1 MKIIDK
7 LSVYAILL
15 PVAVVC
21 CFDTAR
27 AQNTT
32 LTAAP
37 AQLTFNTQ
45 NGVTPAAQN
54 VLISSSVSPVNL
66 SVSAYST
73 NNWLKVTPASGPS
86 PLTLSVS
93 IGAGAPTS
101 GTDVGF
107 VTVTGPGSSSV
118 TIPVTLNA
126 NSSSPSS
133 LSAIPNSLSFNFSSG
148 STVPATQ
155 TVTVSSNTAG
165 LTNYTVTPIMNGGG
179 SWLSAFP
186 VSGTLPGSFQVTVNP
201 GALSGSGV
209 FNGAIA
215 INAPGTTG
223 ISVPVLVTI
232 AGTPAL
238 NVSPAQLSF
247 AFQIGQAP
255 PASQTLSLSSST
267 GANISFSASAKTT
280 TCGNNWLVVSPTQG
294 ATPSTL
300 TVQINTSGIQAGS
313 CTGEIDLS
321 ASGASNPSVVVNVS
335 LLASTNPLLLVPAT
349 GPAFNYQIGG
359 AIPAAQNVQITSSSS
374 ALNFNVT
381 AAPQNNGPNFLQF
394 TPATGTTP
402 QALSLGINAGVVASL
417 GPGTYTENV
426 SLTATGAGNSP
437 QTFPVTLT
445 VSSNAVLTTAIP
457 ALNFNYQ
464 VGQATPQSQTFTV
477 ASTGAPLN
485 FEVATSTSNCSG
497 FLSASPATGNT
508 FGNQNQV
515 VASVNPAGLNTAQ
528 VCNGTITLTVPGSTA
543 APLVIPVTMNVSTT
557 ALLNISQSVIT
568 ISAQPGSGPVQQ
580 TISVTSTDPGAQLP
594 FAATAATN
602 PPGLTWLSVTPNS
615 GNTPNN
621 MLVTVN
627 AANLGV
633 GIYNGT
639 ITVSS
644 TAPNV
649 PAQTIYVTLNVVA
662 STASF
667 TPSSGVTF
675 TQTVGGPAPAS
686 QNVQIAGVPT
696 GATIGVIPTTLNGS
710 GWLTATAAGNTVT
723 ITANG
728 TQLPQGSYAGVVTVI
743 VPGAGNSPLYVP
755 VTLTVGAAPTLSLS
769 SNTLNFSAQL
779 GTTISGSQTV
789 QVTSTGGN
797 VPFTAAFA
805 PNTGG
810 AFVTVTPASGNTP
823 GTLTIAL
830 NPAVIGTL
838 AAGSYKGTVNVSS
851 PNIAGASQSITVNL
865 ALAAGTTPV
874 INALT
879 SAASLQPT
887 NSVAPGE
894 IITIFG
900 TNLGPVT
907 PANLT
912 LTSNGT
918 VSTNLGGVT
927 VLFNSVAA
935 PLTYVSA
942 TQINAI
948 VPYEMGS
955 VTTAT
960 VAVQFGG
967 ATSANFQVQIVP
979 TAPAIFSL
987 SQGGSGQ
994 GAILNEDG
1002 KVNGTAN
1009 PAAKGSI
1016 IQIYGTGEGAL
1027 VPAGTTGC
1035 VTPGTPPFAKP
1046 LAQPI
1051 TVTIGGQ
1058 PASISYAGEAP
1069 TLVCGA
1075 IQINA
1080 SVPNSISSGPQPIVL
1095 TIGSA
1100 TNSQQNIT
1108 VAVQ

>member
-1 MKIIDK
+1 MKIIEK
-7 LSVYAILL
+7 FSVCTILL
-15 PVAVVC
+15 PAALMC
-21 CFDTAR
+21 LFDTAW

-32 LTAAP
+32 LTATP
-37 AQLTFNTQ
+37 SQITFNTQ

-54 VLISSSVSPVNL
+54 VLVSSSVSPVSL
-66 SVSAYST
+66 SVSAYSST
-73 NNWLKVTPASGPS
+73 NWLKVTPGSGPS

-93 IGAGAPTS
+93 VGSGAPTS

-126 NSSSPSS
+126 NSSAPSS
-133 LSAIPNSLSFNFSSG
+133 LSAIPNSLSFNFSAG
-148 STVPATQ
+148 NTVPATQ

-165 LTNYTVTPIMNGGG
+165 LTNYTATPIMNGGG
-179 SWLSAFP
+179 SWLSVFP
-186 VSGTLPGSFQVTVNP
+186 TSGTLPGSFQVTVNP

-223 ISVPVLVTI
+223 INVPVLVTL

-238 NVSPAQLSF
+238 NVSPAQLNF
-247 AFQIGQAP
+247 AFQIGQAA
-255 PASQTLSLSSST
+255 PATQTLGLTSST
-267 GANISFSASAKTT
+267 GANVSFTATAKTT
-280 TCGNNWLVVSPTQG
+280 TCGNNWLVVTPTQG
-294 ATPSTL
+294 ATPATL
-300 TVQINTSGIQAGS
+300 TVQINTSGIQAGP
-313 CTGEIDLS
+313 CTGEIDIS
-321 ASGASNPSVVVNVS
+321 APGASNPSVVVNVN
-335 LLASTNPLLLVPAT
+335 LLASTNPLLLVPTT
-349 GPAFNYQIGG
+349 GPTFNFQIGG
-359 AIPAAQNVQITSSSS
+359 AVPAAQNVQITSSST
-374 ALNFNVT
+374 ALGFNVT
-381 AAPQNNGPNFLQF
+381 ATPVNNGPNFLQF
-394 TPATGTTP
+394 TPGTGTTP
-402 QALSLGINAGVVASL
+402 QALSLGINAGVVSSL

-426 SLTATGAGNSP
+426 SLTAAGAGNSP
-437 QTFPVTLT
+437 QTFPVTL
-445 VSSNAVLTTAIP
+445 VVGSNAMLTTAVP
-457 ALNFNYQ
+457 SLNFNYQ
-464 VGQATPQSQTFTV
+464 VGQATPQSQTFTLT
-477 ASTGAPLN
+477 STGTPLN
-485 FEVATSTSNCSG
+485 FQVATSTSNCSG

-515 VASVNPAGLNTAQ
+515 VVSVNTTGLNTAQ
-528 VCNGTITLTVPGSTA
+528 VCNGTITLSVPGSTA

-557 ALLNISQSVIT
+557 ALLNVSQSVIT
-568 ISAQPGSGPVQQ
+568 VNALSGSGAVQQ
-580 TISVTSTDPGAQLP
+580 TVSVTSTDPGAQLP
-594 FAATAATN
+594 FTATAATN

-621 MLVTVN
+621 LQITIN
-627 AANLGV
+627 PANLGV
-633 GIYNGT
+633 GMYTGT

-649 PAQTIYVTLNVVA
+649 PAQTIYITLNVV
-662 STASF
+662 SSNASF
-667 TPSSGVTF
+667 APPNGVSF
-675 TQTVGGPAPAS
+675 NQTLGGPAPAS
-686 QNVQIAGVPT
+686 QTVQIAGVPT

-710 GWLTATAAGNTVT
+710 GWLTATAAGNTVSVST
-723 ITANG
+723 NG

-769 SNTLNFSAQL
+769 SNTVNLSAQL
-779 GTTISGSQTV
+779 GTNISGSQTV

-797 VPFTAAFA
+797 IPFTASFV
-805 PNTGG
+805 PGTGG

-823 GTLTIAL
+823 GALTIAL
-830 NPAVIGTL
+830 NPAVISTL
-838 AAGSYKGTVNVSS
+838 TAGNYKGTVNVSS
-851 PNIAGASQSITVNL
+851 PNIAGGSQQITVNL
-865 ALAAGTTPV
+865 AVSAATTPV
-874 INALT
+874 IN
-879 SAASLQPT
+879 SINNAASLQPT

-894 IITIFG
+894 IVSIFG
-900 TNLGPVT
+900 NNLGPIT

-912 LTSNGT
+912 LTSNGM
-918 VSTNLGGVT
+918 VSTNLGGVS
-927 VLFNSVAA
+927 VLFNSVPA

-960 VAVQFGG
+960 VTVQFGG
-967 ATSANFQVQIVP
+967 ATSAMFSVQIVP

-994 GAILNEDG
+994 GAILNQNG
-1002 KVNGTAN
+1002 TVNGDTN
-1009 PAAKGSI
+1009 PAPKGSI
-1016 IQIYGTGEGAL
+1016 IQIYGTGEGQI

-1035 VTPGTPPFAKP
+1035 VTPGTAPFAKP
-1046 LAQPI
+1046 VAQPI
-1051 TVTIGGQ
+1051 TLTIGGQ
-1058 PASISYAGEAP
+1058 PATISYAGEAP

-1080 SVPNSISSGPQPIVL
+1080 SVPTNISSGPQPIVL
-1095 TIGSA
+1095 TVGNA